1 MTKLVYKQIQQLNYK
16 KRQRVAMKL
25 HAVLLFDFFV
35 CFPDY
40 FTSSKINAIECQ
52 KDKYLM
58 VQIWFLKFIKSIL
71 DVILN

>member
-1 MTKLVYKQIQQLNYK
+1 MASNPKGHPPFLSVYIN
-16 KRQRVAMKL
+16 
-25 HAVLLFDFFV
+25 LF
-35 CFPDY
+35 Y

-71 DVILN
+71 DVIIFLMLKSYIIINFVP